1 MTAYKHNTFQIRL
14 RCALRPVFCALLLI
28 VVIVG
33 SLFASFELQAF
44 ESRFF
49 GSKDYQGQQ
58 PDSSHTMIKNQTVK
72 SELMLLELQKWRWKY
87 RILLLD
93 VSTLDDAQS
102 VVADIAKLI
111 AEQGS
116 EIAERKLHIL
126 VLNTREPDEPDKPYE
141 NKQVM
146 HLTSQIFKQASKQAL
161 LQYSFEPSEIKARL
175 GSKASVLIGLDG
187 GSKSFYDW
195 PSEERSIALNDV
207 FPLFF

>member
-72 SELMLLELQKWRWKY
+72 SELMLLGS
-87 RILLLD
+87 ILLSQVRLRR
-93 VSTLDDAQS
+93 AW
-102 VVADIAKLI
+102 VV
-111 AEQGS
+111 
-116 EIAERKLHIL
+116 
-126 VLNTREPDEPDKPYE
+126 
-141 NKQVM
+141 KQVC
-146 HLTSQIFKQASKQAL
+146 
-161 LQYSFEPSEIKARL
+161 
-175 GSKASVLIGLDG
+175 
-187 GSKSFYDW
+187 
-195 PSEERSIALNDV
+195 
-207 FPLFF
+207 